1 MLKKTI
7 KSISHSPS
15 VFDHFVSKQ
24 VMQPQKSGSH
34 GSAHK

>member
-1 MLKKTI
+1 MLKKTN
-7 KSISHSPS
+7 KSISHPLFLI
-15 VFDHFVSKQ
+15 VLRVKQ